1 MTCIRIS
8 ALGMSCVPAYCRL
21 KDRRPLMRL
30 SRPAHLTPEI
40 ASLVTLGRAPR
51 ECGAARAE
59 WSLERCPT
67 ASLAVFARL
76 GQEPFG
82 TCSRLAD
89 LRGATELQLI
99 AYRPSLSCCS
109 A

>member
-1 MTCIRIS
+1 
-8 ALGMSCVPAYCRL
+8 
-21 KDRRPLMRL
+21 MRL
-30 SRPAHLTPEI
+30 SRPAHLTPEM

-99 AYRPSLSCCS
+99 AYRPSLFLLFGFMRLFS
-109 A
+109 AAAGKRAAA